1 MVKGEKRK
9 GKERNKEPKDKK
21 ELLAASGSM
30 WRKSSGR
37 EHGKSEKEV
46 VVIAVSV
53 FTLFLFF
60 ICEINDA
67 SPDFDF
73 FFFPF

>member
-1 MVKGEKRK
+1 
-9 GKERNKEPKDKK
+9 
-21 ELLAASGSM
+21 M

-73 FFFPF
+73 FFFPILNVFSSFAPLWKTIH